1 MVGETI
7 GNSGCQCIFPFD
19 KHYLKLGLDK
29 LIEEEDEKIRKVQKK
44 IEEIKKTGLT
54 EPEALIYELEDST
67 YKRFKRDVETV
78 KKRLENTP
86 DCDRHIILRG
96 K

>member
-7 GNSGCQCIFPFD
+7 GNSGCKCVFPFE
-19 KHYLKLGLDK
+19 KHHMRLGLDK
-29 LIEEEDEKIRKVQKK
+29 LIEEENK
-44 IEEIKKTGLT
+44 EIKKVQEGAEEIRKSGLA
-54 EPEALIYELEDST
+54 EPEALIDIHES
-67 YKRFKRDVETV
+67 FKRNVETV

-86 DCDRHIILRG
+86 EC

>member
-7 GNSGCQCIFPFD
+7 GNGGCQCIFPFE
-19 KHYLKLGLDK
+19 KHHMKLGLDK
-29 LIEEEDEKIRKVQKK
+29 LIEEESDKIKKVREKV
-44 IEEIKKTGLT
+44 EEIKKSGLT
-54 EPEALIYELEDST
+54 EPKALIDIHE
-67 YKRFKRDVETV
+67 RFKRDVETV

-86 DCDRHIILRG
+86 EC

>member
-7 GNSGCQCIFPFD
+7 GNDGCKCVFPFE

-29 LIEEEDEKIRKVQKK
+29 LIEEENKK
-44 IEEIKKTGLT
+44 IDEVRKRAEEIRKTGLA
-54 EPEALIYELEDST
+54 EPEALIDIH
-67 YKRFKRDVETV
+67 KRFKNDVETV
-78 KKRLENTP
+78 KKRLEDTP
-86 DCDRHIILRG
+86 DC

>member
-1 MVGETI
+1 MPEIKSGDTI
-7 GNSGCQCIFPFD
+7 GNSGCKCVFPFE

-29 LIEEEDEKIRKVQKK
+29 LIEVENEKIKKVKERA
-44 IEEIKKTGLT
+44 EEIKKTGIA
-54 EPEALIYELEDST
+54 EPEALIDIHE
-67 YKRFKRDVETV
+67 RFKTDVETT

-86 DCDRHIILRG
+86 EC

>member
-1 MVGETI
+1 MAGETI
-7 GNSGCQCIFPFD
+7 GNNKCQCIFPFD

-29 LIEEEDEKIRKVQKK
+29 LIEDENKKIKKVQEGA
-44 IEEIKKTGLT
+44 EEIKKSGLA
-54 EPEALIYELEDST
+54 EPEALIDIHE
-67 YKRFKRDVETV
+67 RFKGDVETV

-86 DCDRHIILRG
+86 EC